1 MIDQIKFSYP
11 LEFILICLVAAFL
24 FTVVL
29 YWKDQKFSQARS
41 LWKWIMAGLRFLSC
55 FLIAVLLLSPFIKK
69 ITEDIK
75 KPIIVYAQ
83 DASSSML
90 QGEDLALETYFSN
103 RDNMLNDLSED
114 YDIVKLKLGEQVAI
128 SEVDSFQDKSTNI
141 SALMDFVNDQ
151 YGDQNLGALILA
163 TDGIYNEG
171 SNPIYR
177 ESIRNV
183 PIFSVAFGDSTAKK
197 DVLIKNIFNNK
208 IAYLGD
214 QFPIQVDIE
223 SKGFTGSNV
232 KVDFYEVKEGNSVKL
247 DSKTV
252 NINRDKYFTTV
263 EFNTEAKQVGTVK
276 YQIRLSNLS
285 GEFSQ
290 SNNSKSFYVDIIDS
304 RQKFLLLAHAA
315 HPDISTLKNII
326 EGNKNYQLDIKYASE
341 VVPNLKEYDLVIFH
355 NLPSDKFPIQSVL
368 RDIKLSKTSSLFFVG
383 SNTSIARFNTAQSA
397 LTINAQTSALNQSQ
411 AIFDDSFNSFNI
423 DDKYLNIIESM
434 PPLTSQF
441 GKHNLSASAK
451 SIFNQRIKDIDTDES
466 LISVQDQTNI
476 KTGVVAGEG
485 IWKWR
490 MMHFLQFQ
498 DYEAI
503 DGFFTRLFQ
512 FLSTKEDKRRFRTNL
527 SQNVFKET
535 ESIFIDAQLYN
546 DNFELINEPEVI
558 ANIRQGNTNFD
569 FTFSRKNN
577 YYFLDAGR
585 LAPGNYRYEA
595 STSLNGEELT
605 SNGNFTVQDVEL
617 EQFDLTA
624 NHGLL
629 YQLAEKSGGSVVY
642 PNELLT
648 VSDEIKSRASIKPV
662 IYYSNSTEKLLDQKW
677 IFFVIAF
684 LLALEWFIRR
694 FLGAY

>member
-1 MIDQIKFSYP
+1 
-11 LEFILICLVAAFL
+11 
-24 FTVVL
+24 
-29 YWKDQKFSQARS
+29 
-41 LWKWIMAGLRFLSC
+41 MAGLRFLSS
-55 FLIAVLLLSPFIKK
+55 FLIAILLLSPFIKK

-75 KPIIVYAQ
+75 KPIVVYAQ

-90 QGEDLALETYFSN
+90 QGEDLDLETYFSN

-141 SALMDFVNDQ
+141 SALIDFVNDQ

-163 TDGIYNEG
+163 SDGIYNEG

-177 ESIRNV
+177 ESIRNA

-223 SKGFTGSNV
+223 SKGFTGLNV

-263 EFNTEAKQVGTVK
+263 EFNTEANQVGTVK

-290 SNNSKSFYVDIIDS
+290 SNNTKSFYVDIIDS

-368 RDIKLSKTSSLFFVG
+368 RDIKESKTSSLFFVG
-383 SNTSIARFNTAQSA
+383 SNTSIARFNSAQSV
-397 LTINAQTSALNQSQ
+397 LSINAQTSALNQSQ
-411 AIFDDSFNSFNI
+411 AIFDDNFNSFNI
-423 DDKYLNIIESM
+423 DDKHLNIIESM

-441 GKHNLSASAK
+441 GEHKLSASAK

-476 KTGVVAGEG
+476 KTGVVAAEG

-490 MMHFLQFQ
+490 MMHFQQFQ
-498 DYEAI
+498 DYNAI

-535 ESIFIDAQLYN
+535 EPIFIDAQLYN
-546 DNFELINEPEVI
+546 DNFELINEPEVL

-595 STSLNGEELT
+595 STNLNGEEL
-605 SNGNFTVQDVEL
+605 SSKGNFTVQDVEL

-642 PNELLT
+642 PKEVLT
-648 VSDEIKSRASIKPV
+648 ISDEIKSRASIKPV

-677 IFFVIAF
+677 IFFVIA
-684 LLALEWFIRR
+684 LLLTLEWFIRR